1 MPGQGGW
8 YGLLAIRDE
17 ILDAYREDAKA
28 PVACPNDGEPLS
40 SGPHGE
46 LFCKWGDYQYT
57 GGGQSAG

>member
-17 ILDAYREDAKA
+17 IIEAYQADQA
-28 PVACPNDGEPLS
+28 PPIACPNDGEPLS

-46 LFCKWGDYQYT
+46 LFCQFDGWPEE
-57 GGGQSAG
+57 